1 MTVSDKYIARVQ
13 QQDELVANVPDTF
26 AHTTCTVR
34 MPQVLRDSVSYNG
47 DRLSAEAAKRL
58 LQLADNMV
66 NNAEI
71 TLPSTFPEQAAKSPT
86 SRHWESLLAGK
97 NCTWQNSP
105 WFLVEQYIFHLVLLM
120 TDYYTTRAT
129 AGPGDGGS
137 HADTQL
143 VGKVTFHVKAEPIYV
158 SDVMP
163 ADVDGHVMEMQREI
177 RTPEVRALDKRLA
190 EWRRSSSARV
200 GSGHVALQEH
210 ALLLQRAN
218 KKVYWVDDELPRG
231 WSHQFDRDG
240 RRFYFHVKDKNATIS
255 YDKPVLRQASSPSPP
270 PPAITNDIAS
280 PSQFPSLP
288 RPTTTLSRP
297 PPGRHLLV
305 VTRVRTRASRRGS
318 GFSARTGGAAIKSDE
333 HFQLGGD
340 LMKWTKRNLDLYVGV
355 DIAQKSLED
364 AVERYT
370 SFSRNGR
377 DRDRKKTDVQFIQG
391 DLGVVDL
398 LRDEM
403 HCWSE
408 HEGWHEVVPLPTT
421 AIGNFSIVSVQ
432 FSFHYMFGDAQRAN
446 RFFSTV
452 HELLADGG
460 VLIATTVDPNKLL
473 MKYYQGLRPPEKEK
487 EDQEANKPDVSILD
501 EKKREVCCIR
511 FDAATRAQL
520 SGPDAAAEG
529 SFGLRYNFTLRDR
542 VEDDADGGG
551 GQAVDLPEYLVPDD
565 LLAKLLREHG
575 FELLLKQN
583 FHRFIQQRKDQ
594 DRNRTLLEK
603 MHVTNIRGPSQMPSG
618 RLRASTRFSLSKSH
632 TKSTSSGD
640 STGKDLTDLI

>member
-1 MTVSDKYIARVQ
+1 MGTFEVAE
-13 QQDELVANVPDTF
+13 ELLPPEWEVAMSRSKN
-26 AHTTCTVR
+26 
-34 MPQVLRDSVSYNG
+34 MPYYYN
-47 DRLSAEAAKRL
+47 A
-58 LQLADNMV
+58 Q
-66 NNAEI
+66 
-71 TLPSTFPEQAAKSPT
+71 T
-86 SRHWESLLAGK
+86 
-97 NCTWQNSP
+97 
-105 WFLVEQYIFHLVLLM
+105 
-120 TDYYTTRAT
+120 
-129 AGPGDGGS
+129 
-137 HADTQL
+137 
-143 VGKVTFHVKAEPIYV
+143 
-158 SDVMP
+158 
-163 ADVDGHVMEMQREI
+163 
-177 RTPEVRALDKRLA
+177 
-190 EWRRSSSARV
+190 
-200 GSGHVALQEH
+200 
-210 ALLLQRAN
+210 

-270 PPAITNDIAS
+270 PPAITNGIAS
-280 PSQFPSLP
+280 PEPVPVPAPSYDDAESPRAPSPGGHARPDSGEPPRLVRKKSNSLMDLLSPGPPALGAEHTQEDSPRAPVAQPSRAMNISNLVSSPERSQQSEGRGNGNKRSFDAISRGHDDDKEKDPDAAAAFYNQLQRRAQSDRADSL
-288 RPTTTLSRP
+288 LF
-297 PPGRHLLV
+297 HM
-305 VTRVRTRASRRGS
+305 RALNNWVKSILINEYSRREGDRVLDLAC
-318 GFSARTGGAAIKSDE
+318 GK
-333 HFQLGGD
+333 GGD

-452 HELLADGG
+452 HDLLADGG

-603 MHVTNIRGPSQMPSG
+603 MHVTNIRGSISDAEWEIAGLYQV
-618 RLRASTRFSLSKSH
+618 LAFKKSY
-632 TKSTSSGD
+632 
-640 STGKDLTDLI
+640 

>member
-1 MTVSDKYIARVQ
+1 MGTF
-13 QQDELVANVPDTF
+13 LVA
-26 AHTTCTVR
+26 
-34 MPQVLRDSVSYNG
+34 
-47 DRLSAEAAKRL
+47 EE
-58 LQLADNMV
+58 QL
-66 NNAEI
+66 
-71 TLPSTFPEQAAKSPT
+71 P
-86 SRHWESLLAGK
+86 
-97 NCTWQNSP
+97 
-105 WFLVEQYIFHLVLLM
+105 
-120 TDYYTTRAT
+120 
-129 AGPGDGGS
+129 
-137 HADTQL
+137 
-143 VGKVTFHVKAEPIYV
+143 
-158 SDVMP
+158 
-163 ADVDGHVMEMQREI
+163 
-177 RTPEVRALDKRLA
+177 A
-190 EWRRSSSARV
+190 EWEVTMSRSK
-200 GSGHVALQEH
+200 
-210 ALLLQRAN
+210 N
-218 KKVYWVDDELPRG
+218 MPYYYNTKTKKVYWVDDELPRG

-240 RRFYFHVKDKNATIS
+240 HRFYFHVKDKNATIS
-255 YDKPVLRQASSPSPP
+255 YDRPVLRQASSPSPP
-270 PPAITNDIAS
+270 PPAIKSDIAS
-280 PSQFPSLP
+280 PEPIPVPAPSYDDTESPSAPSPGGLGRSDSGEPP
-288 RPTTTLSRP
+288 RLESPRAPMAQAPRTMNISNLVSSPERPQQSEGRGNYNGNKRSLDAMSRGHDDDKDKDP
-297 PPGRHLLV
+297 DAAAAFYNQLQRRAQSDRADSLLFHM
-305 VTRVRTRASRRGS
+305 RALNNWVKSVLINEYSRREGDCVLDLAC
-318 GFSARTGGAAIKSDE
+318 GK
-333 HFQLGGD
+333 GGD
-340 LMKWTKRNLDLYVGV
+340 LMKWTKRNLAQYVGV

-377 DRDRKKTDVQFIQG
+377 DRDRKKTEVQFIQG

-408 HEGWHEVVPLPTT
+408 HEGWHDAVPLPTT
-421 AIGNFSIVSVQ
+421 AMGNFNVVSVQ

-473 MKYYQGLRPPEKEK
+473 MKYFQGLRPPEQEK

-511 FDAATRAQL
+511 FDAATRTQL

-603 MHVTNIRGPSQMPSG
+603 MHVTNIRGSISDAEWEIAGLYQV
-618 RLRASTRFSLSKSH
+618 LAFKKSY
-632 TKSTSSGD
+632 
-640 STGKDLTDLI
+640 